1 MKYKLTKVDNM
12 YNSLDMK
19 ILSNKKLNIENI
31 TIQLEKLGLSQSSLA
46 KELGTVRQNISNWM
60 QEKKFPRPGALLK
73 LAKKLQLSF
82 DDLIIKTDIS
92 QEPVV
97 TFRKKGSH
105 KISSEYIEEVKDKGF
120 LLEQLITYLPYD
132 KLSTPPTLI
141 DPKLHYEYI
150 QEAAATVRKAI
161 GKEGEFKIEFDDLID
176 FFNQH
181 HAVIIPVFWGNKS
194 NHENALHLYLP
205 QSRTTWIYINLDS
218 KIHDFKFWMA
228 HELGH
233 VKAPKLQY
241 EEAEDF
247 ADSFAG
253 ALLVNEELAEH
264 EYDVLKTLPTNSL
277 KIGQIKEKAEELTI
291 SPLTIYYEINKYAE
305 YKKLPKI
312 DLEKNQAI
320 FKANTLFCK
329 QYKSLAEH
337 LFDTLP
343 PNASDYIESA
353 RKYFDSPFFDSLK
366 MLMSQKKKSV
376 GFLQAILNLSTPDAH
391 ALHKDLL
398 L

>member
-1 MKYKLTKVDNM
+1 MFN
-12 YNSLDMK
+12 NLDMNT
-19 ILSNKKLNIENI
+19 ISNKKLNIENI

-46 KELGTVRQNISNWM
+46 KELDTTRQSISNWF

-82 DDLIIKTDIS
+82 DDLVIKTDIS
-92 QEPVV
+92 QEPIVA
-97 TFRKKGSH
+97 FRKKGSH
-105 KISSEYIEEVKDKGF
+105 KISSEYIEEAKDKGF
-120 LLEQLITYLPYD
+120 LLEQLLPYLPYD
-132 KLSTPPTLI
+132 ELSTPPTLI
-141 DPKLHYEYI
+141 DPVLNYKYI
-150 QEAAATVRKAI
+150 QTAAAQIRKAI
-161 GKEGEFKIEFDDLID
+161 GKKSECKIEFNDLID

-194 NHENALHLYLP
+194 NHENALHIYLP
-205 QSRTTWIYINLDS
+205 QSRTTWIYLNLDS

-233 VKAPKLQY
+233 VKAPKLQH

-253 ALLVNEELAEH
+253 ALLVKEEMAEH
-264 EYDVLKTLPTNSL
+264 EYSVLKTLPNNSL
-277 KIGQIKEKAEELTI
+277 KIGRIKEKAEELTI

-312 DLEKNQAI
+312 YLEKNQAI
-320 FKANTLFCK
+320 FKANTLFCN

-343 PNASDYIESA
+343 PSASDYIESA

-366 MLMSQKKKSV
+366 ILIKQKKKSV

-391 ALHKDLL
+391 ALYKELVL
-398 L
+398 